1 MATLIVRDGALRG
14 QRFEVDS
21 GEVTIGREDT
31 DVVIEDDT
39 EVSRNHAVVR
49 PATDGPEIEDLGST
63 NGTFVNEQQ
72 ISGSH
77 RLSNGDTV
85 RVGQTRFD
93 VEAEEDDP
101 NKTSVSG
108 LVMPPTQEHA
118 PVAPARRATP
128 PEQPSSSSSD
138 AQAQEDPALS
148 GEQPSSAAA
157 WPPSSP
163 VGEPSASESD
173 DSPSSAPAADP
184 ETRAPTSELPT
195 RSKVGGG
202 AVQRAGSDKRPLLI
216 GAAVLGV
223 LIVGYLLYSALAGGP
238 PSTEDYVASVN
249 DICRDDMARVGEFNL
264 NRAGGT
270 ERAASLIGG
279 LTEDIDELERPEEEG
294 GRIDAFVSSFQR
306 VGTGFEDLS
315 TSQSANNERRA
326 READT
331 KLERS
336 TRRFNRAARELGAN
350 QCALRG

>member
-1 MATLIVRDGALRG
+1 M
-14 QRFEVDS
+14 
-21 GEVTIGREDT
+21 
-31 DVVIEDDT
+31 
-39 EVSRNHAVVR
+39 
-49 PATDGPEIEDLGST
+49 
-63 NGTFVNEQQ
+63 
-72 ISGSH
+72 
-77 RLSNGDTV
+77 
-85 RVGQTRFD
+85 RVGQTRFN
-93 VEAEEDDP
+93 VEAEDDDP

-108 LVMPPTQEHA
+108 IVMPPTQEHA

-128 PEQPSSSSSD
+128 PDQPSSTSSE
-138 AQAQEDPALS
+138 AQAQDR
-148 GEQPSSAAA
+148 Q
-157 WPPSSP
+157 
-163 VGEPSASESD
+163 
-173 DSPSSAPAADP
+173 APAADL

-264 NRAGGT
+264 NRAGET

>member
-1 MATLIVRDGALRG
+1 VATLIVRDGPLRG

-21 GEVTIGREDT
+21 GEVSIGREDT
-31 DVVIEDDT
+31 EVIIEDDT
-39 EVSRNHAVVR
+39 EVSRSHAVVR
-49 PATDGPEIEDLGST
+49 PTADGLEIEDQGST

-85 RVGQTRFD
+85 RVGQTRFN
-93 VEAEEDDP
+93 VEAEDDDP

-108 LVMPPTQEHA
+108 IVMPPTQEHA

-128 PEQPSSSSSD
+128 PDQPSSTSSE
-138 AQAQEDPALS
+138 AQAQDR
-148 GEQPSSAAA
+148 Q
-157 WPPSSP
+157 
-163 VGEPSASESD
+163 
-173 DSPSSAPAADP
+173 APAADP

-202 AVQRAGSDKRPLLI
+202 VVQRAGSDKRPLLI
-216 GAAVLGV
+216 GAAVLGA
-223 LIVGYLLYSALAGGP
+223 LIVGYLLYSALAGEP

-249 DICRDDMARVGEFNL
+249 DVCGDHTTRVRELNL

-270 ERAASLIGG
+270 GRAASLIGG
-279 LTEDIDELERPEEEG
+279 LAEDIVELERPEEG
-294 GRIDAFVSSFQR
+294 GARIDAFVSSFQR

-326 READT
+326 REAER

-336 TRRFNRAARELGAN
+336 TQRFNRAAREFGASR
-350 QCALRG
+350 CALRG